1 MLRYLQYLLAIKL
14 FKLLFIIAFKAYI
27 ISKIILNKNFQKML
41 RNLKKFFWGGGGGGG
56 GLNSG
61 TCALNNIPGKQ
72 HYKLI
77 LLLVAAVLI
86 CNLALNDSFYH
97 KL

>member
-14 FKLLFIIAFKAYI
+14 FKLLFIIAFKAI

-41 RNLKKFFWGGGGGGG
+41 RNLKNFFGGGGGG

-61 TCALNNIPGKQ
+61 TCALNKISGKQ

-86 CNLALNDSFYH
+86 
-97 KL
+97 

>member
-41 RNLKKFFWGGGGGGG
+41 RNLKNFFGGGGGG

-61 TCALNNIPGKQ
+61 TCALNKISGKQ

-86 CNLALNDSFYH
+86 
-97 KL
+97 

>member
-14 FKLLFIIAFKAYI
+14 FKLLFIIAFKAI

-41 RNLKKFFWGGGGGGG
+41 RNLKKNFGGGGGGGGG

-61 TCALNNIPGKQ
+61 TCALNKISGKQ